1 VKSTFKYPASASRA
15 PFVVLLAGTLAA
27 SGPLAALTAHAEPQ
41 GSPPWQ
47 DTDRDRLRDEAVAK
61 LQALLRIDTSNP
73 PGNEAPAAE
82 LIATW
87 LRAEGIEPKLYETAP
102 GRKAV
107 VARLK
112 GSGAREALLLLNHLD
127 VVPAEA
133 EKWTHPPF
141 SGTRAGNEIWGRGA
155 LDMKN
160 LGVMQLVA
168 FLELKRSGAR
178 LDRDVIFC
186 ATPDE
191 EAGGEFGVG
200 WLVKNARADIQASE
214 VLNEGSMGI
223 RPPDGKPLVGIACA
237 ERGAL
242 WVRLRATG
250 KPGHGSLDRPNGAT
264 RKLLR
269 AIGRL
274 ELSPRMWE
282 VIPEAA
288 TTFKALAPSYPG
300 LNGFVLGHIDFP
312 GAVGLIGPIL
322 AQREPGAAAL
332 LSWTINTTVFHAGS
346 KVNVM
351 PSEAF
356 AEVDIRM
363 LPGHTTAEG
372 MAYLRK
378 HLDDPD
384 IAIEVIGEKN
394 PSRSAA
400 EGPLFAALTDAT
412 RAEYPDATVTPVMTP
427 GGSTDSSYFRKLGA
441 KAYGLCPIIA
451 PREQLDGFHG
461 HNEFITVDQLSAGTR
476 VLVRAIAAAATAPRA
491 L

>member
-1 VKSTFKYPASASRA
+1 MRSTFKHPVGAPPAPSAL
-15 PFVVLLAGTLAA
+15 LLAVALAA
-27 SGPLAALTAHAEPQ
+27 VQPLAALTAHATPQ
-41 GSPPWQ
+41 AGAPWQ
-47 DTDRDRLRDEAVAK
+47 DADRDRLRDEAVAK

-82 LIATW
+82 LVATW
-87 LRAEGIEPKLYETAP
+87 LRAAGIEAKLHETAP

-112 GSGAREALLLLNHLD
+112 GSGAREPLLLLNHLD

-168 FLELKRSGAR
+168 FLELKRTGAK

-223 RPPDGKPLVGIACA
+223 RPLGGKPLVGIACA

-242 WVRLRATG
+242 WVRLKAGG
-250 KPGHGSLDRPNGAT
+250 KPGHGSLDRPDGAT

-269 AIGRL
+269 A
-274 ELSPRMWE
+274 
-282 VIPEAA
+282 
-288 TTFKALAPSYPG
+288 
-300 LNGFVLGHIDFP
+300 
-312 GAVGLIGPIL
+312 
-322 AQREPGAAAL
+322 
-332 LSWTINTTVFHAGS
+332 
-346 KVNVM
+346 
-351 PSEAF
+351 
-356 AEVDIRM
+356 
-363 LPGHTTAEG
+363 
-372 MAYLRK
+372 
-378 HLDDPD
+378 
-384 IAIEVIGEKN
+384 
-394 PSRSAA
+394 
-400 EGPLFAALTDAT
+400 
-412 RAEYPDATVTPVMTP
+412 
-427 GGSTDSSYFRKLGA
+427 
-441 KAYGLCPIIA
+441 
-451 PREQLDGFHG
+451 
-461 HNEFITVDQLSAGTR
+461 
-476 VLVRAIAAAATAPRA
+476 
-491 L
+491 